1 MPAKSGFTLI
11 EILVVLVI
19 IGITIGFALLAFGD
33 FGGSRRVVTAAESF
47 ANQIKLI
54 QQQAI
59 LESATYGIQIEP
71 TQYKVLKFK
80 PPAHWENA
88 TAPFLGRVHTFP
100 NSAVMRFDNTSTQK
114 KPSIIIYSTGD
125 MTTFRFIFGTT
136 KKPNLIR
143 LIGES
148 NGNITIDSDI
158 AL

>member
-1 MPAKSGFTLI
+1 MPAKNGFTLI

-19 IGITIGFALLAFGD
+19 IGITIGFALIAFGD
-33 FGGSRRVVTAAESF
+33 FGGSRRVITAAESL

-59 LESATYGIQIEP
+59 LESATYGIQVEA
-71 TQYKVLKFK
+71 TQYKVLKFT
-80 PPAHWENA
+80 PPASWQNA
-88 TAPFLGRVHTFP
+88 SAPFLMRAHAFP
-100 NSAVMRFDNTSTQK
+100 SYAIVRFENTSSQK

-125 MTTFRFIFGTT
+125 MTTFRFTLGTT

-143 LIGES
+143 VIGES
-148 NGNITIDSDI
+148 NGNVQLESEI